1 MRKVINKVIN
11 GDNLTLDESISVMS
25 DIMEGKA
32 TPAQIASYI
41 TALRIKGETIEE
53 ITGAAMVMR
62 EKAAGI
68 PVASRGLID
77 VCGTG
82 GDSLN
87 TFNISTVTAFVL
99 AGSGLLVAKHGNRS
113 VSSTCGSADLLEKLG
128 VNINLEPSQ
137 VGRCIDEIGIGFLF
151 APVFHQ
157 AMKYAVKPRREIG
170 IRTIFNVLGPLT
182 NPAGAEMQLLG
193 VYDPDLTEPVA
204 YVLKNLGVKAALVV
218 HGIGGMDEITT
229 TGKTRVSQLADGKV
243 QTYYLDPLELGL
255 ETATI
260 EELAGGSPDENARIA
275 RDILHGC
282 YDKKRDIVL
291 LNSAA
296 ALVIA
301 EKVDNFKDGLN
312 LAAEVID
319 SGAALKKLN
328 QLQELSA
335 QLAGVAI

>member
-1 MRKVINKVIN
+1 MREVINKVIN
-11 GDNLTLDESISVMS
+11 GDNLTLEESISVMS

-99 AGSGLLVAKHGNRS
+99 AGAGLLVAKHGNRS

-128 VNINLEPSQ
+128 VNINLEPRQ

-182 NPAGAEMQLLG
+182 NPAGAKLQLLG

-218 HGIGGMDEITT
+218 HGVGGMDEITT

-255 ETATI
+255 ETAAI

-275 RDILHGC
+275 RDILHGHQ
-282 YDKKRDIVL
+282 DKKRDIVL

-301 EKVDNFKDGLN
+301 EKVDNFKDALN
-312 LAAEVID
+312 LAAKAID